1 MVRLNNRAFEIL
13 RTEVQFS
20 GGARTGT
27 LIAAAEQFAIAA
39 SVAAKNP
46 PYTASEWSEIAGW
59 EQAINQLK
67 LVPLEDPGY
76 VEAQK
81 LQANYQRNLGI
92 ARTSLQAEQ
101 ASVEALGRAKDKIE
115 TLLSGSSDGSSM
127 PQNQLIGQLQG
138 ILNQLETVQPGTTAY
153 PQAQELM
160 ASAQKKLEQ
169 VQPQ

>member
-13 RTEVQFS
+13 RAEVQFS

-27 LIAAAEQFAIAA
+27 FIAAAEQFAIAA

-46 PYTASEWSEIAGW
+46 PYTASEWSEIAGLW
-59 EQAINQLK
+59 EQAIHELK

-81 LQANYQRNLGI
+81 LQANYQRNL
-92 ARTSLQAEQ
+92 
-101 ASVEALGRAKDKIE
+101 
-115 TLLSGSSDGSSM
+115 
-127 PQNQLIGQLQG
+127 
-138 ILNQLETVQPGTTAY
+138 VQPGTTAY
-153 PQAQELM
+153 PQAQELL

-169 VQPQ
+169 LQPQ